1 MSTVDRYI
9 FRVKFSRHSANEEIS
24 SAGLYTHPEGDYVK
38 YSDYKYLSDYCDH
51 LVSFSKLPCLPK
63 DLENLR
69 ESNAFFATENQ
80 QLKDEIERLK
90 QAI

>member
-1 MSTVDRYI
+1 MSVVRY
-9 FRVKFSRHSANEEIS
+9 KFFPSRFKSEIVERPD
-24 SAGLYTHPEGDYVK
+24 GEFVK

-69 ESNAFFATENQ
+69 ESNTFFAIENQ
-80 QLKDEIERLK
+80 KLKDEIERLK

>member
-1 MSTVDRYI
+1 VERPDGE
-9 FRVKFSRHSANEEIS
+9 F
-24 SAGLYTHPEGDYVK
+24 VK
-38 YSDYKYLSDYCDH
+38 YEDYKYLSDYCDH